1 MPGILSP
8 RHRKSDGD
16 EGAMELEFRSFSPCL
31 FGTESSKC
39 NSKAVGVLGVQG
51 LEILRLL

>member
-39 NSKAVGVLGVQG
+39 NSKAVGFWVSGF
-51 LEILRLL
+51 EILRLL